1 MLLIVHLT
9 LVKCDLIVFWE
20 CQEGGSREWDRGGRK
35 AEAEVE
41 VEKGPSMAT
50 TGLVVVAAAA
60 PVCLPLWLLAE
71 TEVERVISCL
81 VSVPI

>member
-20 CQEGGSREWDRGGRK
+20 CQEGSRGDGNK
-35 AEAEVE
+35 AEAE